1 MHWTP
6 VYAAT
11 FTICPVELEIWFSRF
26 PKIASRLE
34 NMLLVFKPI
43 ASIQKKL
50 TLFIFAGGIERNSP
64 LPVL

>member
-11 FTICPVELEIWFSRF
+11 FTICPVELESSFSRF

-34 NMLLVFKPI
+34 NMLLVFMHI
-43 ASIQKKL
+43 ASLQK
-50 TLFIFAGGIERNSP
+50 NY
-64 LPVL
+64 